1 MWRRATRPRFWPATR
16 PRRRPR
22 MAVSKRSY
30 RAYSGEMAP
39 ARGRFFVVTR
49 YTFGQLLESKMF
61 IAILG
66 MCAVPAIIGM
76 LTVYMANTDVVRI
89 LFNLRTGLG
98 I

>member
-1 MWRRATRPRFWPATR
+1 
-16 PRRRPR
+16 

-30 RAYSGEMAP
+30 RAYSGELAP

-76 LTVYMANTDVVRI
+76 LT
-89 LFNLRTGLG
+89 
-98 I
+98 